1 MFGIAAGI
9 ALKLMET
16 GRVGPRVASL
26 IGHAIVAAILAGA
39 LYLAYCW
46 SWDRGRDHE
55 RAKWEAAAE
64 LLEDADAA
72 ADAEAQDVAHD
83 TKESIDAGNERARA
97 AAGASDDPLRA
108 GLDSLRAEGARKGD
122 QTTR

>member
-1 MFGIAAGI
+1 MSVIAYWLMGKLGITARLASFITWAGSV
-9 ALKLMET
+9 LL
-16 GRVGPRVASL
+16 V
-26 IGHAIVAAILAGA
+26 ILA
-39 LYLAYCW
+39 LFWAY
-46 SWDRGRDHE
+46 SWAYGNGRDDE

-122 QTTR
+122 

>member
-26 IGHAIVAAILAGA
+26 IGHAIVAAIIAA
-39 LYLAYCW
+39 ILYGAYCW

-64 LLEDADAA
+64 ILEDADAI
-72 ADAEAQDVAHD
+72 ADAEALDVAHE
-83 TKESIDAGNERARA
+83 TKGTIDAQNA
-97 AAGASDDPLRA
+97 AAHDAARDSDDPLAA
-108 GLDSLRAEGARKGD
+108 GIGELRRQGSRKSD
-122 QTTR
+122 